1 MLNLIR
7 QYGGTQRTA
16 AVRTGAERKHTFSVL
31 KQIGQRGSREAGM
44 VSDILRAAAEK
55 PAVLPTVMYM
65 LSRYEQAR
73 RVLDHAAAA

>member
-1 MLNLIR
+1 
-7 QYGGTQRTA
+7 
-16 AVRTGAERKHTFSVL
+16 
-31 KQIGQRGSREAGM
+31 M